1 METSQSITVLSTHSD
16 RPAISQGGCRLNVL
30 LRLNAPPLA
39 RARSERQPV
48 ALAVVIDRSGSM
60 AGAKLQAACAAAQ
73 QLVRQLTPADRIC
86 VISFDSEVRTVVPLS
101 PPSEEAITRIGR
113 IRSGGQTALFDG
125 WRSGMESLL
134 QAEELQHH
142 QKRVLLLTDGQAN
155 VGLRRRSEVA
165 PWVGTAQESAISTSC
180 IGLGE
185 DYEERLLIAMAEA
198 GGGNLVHLTAPQQ
211 LEAIFQAE
219 LEGLN
224 LTLGRDLRLRVGLAE
239 GVALERLYNPIEPTT
254 DGWIPLGSL
263 QAGTTPTLALQ
274 LLIAPAVASAAGAV
288 SELLQVEARWI
299 TPDGERE
306 QLEALLRL
314 PVVDPL
320 TWEQL
325 AIDPE
330 VQREVLL
337 QEAGRQRQRAME
349 GIDQGDLFSTRGS
362 VEAALCSLEMAE
374 ASPEVEKER
383 QLLHE
388 LLDLIS
394 TNKLS
399 LARKVMGTQAFNRA
413 RSRKLRNQES
423 SDAL

>member
-1 METSQSITVLSTHSD
+1 MDTSRSMTVLSTHPE

-39 RARSERQPV
+39 RTRSERQPV

-60 AGAKLQAACAAAQ
+60 AGAKLQAACVAAQ
-73 QLVRQLTPADRIC
+73 QLVRPLRPADRLS
-86 VISFDSEVRTVVPLS
+86 VISFDDEVRTVVPLS
-101 PPSEEAITRIGR
+101 PPSEEVITRIGR

-125 WRSGMESLL
+125 WRAGMESLL
-134 QAEELQHH
+134 QAEDLQHH

-180 IGLGE
+180 IGLGD

-224 LTLGRDLRLRVGLAE
+224 LTLGRDLRLRVSLAE
-239 GVALERLYNPIEPTT
+239 GVALERLYNPIEPTA

-274 LLIAPAVASAAGAV
+274 LRIAPGVAAAAGDRWWIHSPGSSSPSIPKCSVKCFCRRRAG
-288 SELLQVEARWI
+288 SANGRWKELIRGICSPPGVRWKQRCAAWRWRKPARRW
-299 TPDGERE
+299 R
-306 QLEALLRL
+306 R
-314 PVVDPL
+314 
-320 TWEQL
+320 
-325 AIDPE
+325 
-330 VQREVLL
+330 
-337 QEAGRQRQRAME
+337 
-349 GIDQGDLFSTRGS
+349 SGS
-362 VEAALCSLEMAE
+362 CCMSCS
-374 ASPEVEKER
+374 
-383 QLLHE
+383 
-388 LLDLIS
+388 I
-394 TNKLS
+394 
-399 LARKVMGTQAFNRA
+399 
-413 RSRKLRNQES
+413 
-423 SDAL
+423 